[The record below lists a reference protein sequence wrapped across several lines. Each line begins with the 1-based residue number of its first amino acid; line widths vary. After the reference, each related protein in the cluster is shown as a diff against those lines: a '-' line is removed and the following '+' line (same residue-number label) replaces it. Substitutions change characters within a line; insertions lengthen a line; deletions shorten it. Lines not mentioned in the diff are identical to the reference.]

1 MRSTL
6 QSFCLLALGFLPSLA
21 FAALTNGK
29 LQVGLVKDEAYLYD
43 KQGKK
48 EPLKTA
54 RIFQEGFR
62 VETTPQNTVELIL
75 SNGSTLIVSPDTLLE
90 VKTFRQ
96 VVSDR
101 IIDGEY
107 QKLDK
112 EPSPSIT
119 EIEVI
124 RGKVIGEVRKLNP
137 QSSYTIKTPVGV
149 ARIRGTIYTVEFS
162 DNGKGTGTL
171 NIGCVRGSVEATVFA
186 ANSGPIAVKPGD
198 QLSVQAPVPKP
209 VEATKP
215 ADTAATKPADST
227 GTKPADD
234 TGTKPADDTGTKPA
248 DNTGTKPADNTGT
261 KPADNT
267 ATKPADTTASAE
279 PAPPPPPA
287 PVITLAPMNSAQL
300 GSVATTLATVSSLD
314 QGIAATVKNMA
325 DNAPPPPPPVAPVT
339 TTNPDGTTTTTT
351 PPPTEVPP
359 SKPLTP
365 PTTATSTSTGGGT
378 SSTDAAIQKV
388 TETVQKTVETQTQT
402 NPSPTGG

>member
-1 MRSTL
+1 MRSAL
-6 QSFCLLALGFLPSLA
+6 QSFCLLALGFVPSLA

-29 LQVGLVKDEAYLYD
+29 LQVGIVKDEAYLYD

-62 VETTPQNTVELIL
+62 VETTPKNTVELIL

-101 IIDGEY
+101 IVEGEY

-149 ARIRGTIYTVEFS
+149 ARIRGTIYTVEFA

-186 ANSGPIAVKPGD
+186 ANTGPIAVKPGD

-215 ADTAATKPADST
+215 ADATGTKPADST
-227 GTKPADD
+227 GTKPADSTGTQPAD
-234 TGTKPADDTGTKPA
+234 STGTKPADATGT
-248 DNTGTKPADNTGT
+248 
-261 KPADNT
+261 
-267 ATKPADTTASAE
+267 E
-279 PAPPPPPA
+279 PAPAPAPA

-351 PPPTEVPP
+351 PPPEVPP

-365 PTTATSTSTGGGT
+365 PTTPTSTSTGGGT
-378 SSTDAAIQKV
+378 SSTDEAIQKV

>member
-1 MRSTL
+1 MRSL
-6 QSFCLLALGFLPSLA
+6 FKSFCLLALGVAPSLS

-29 LQVGLVKDEAYLYD
+29 LQVGIVKDEAYLYD

-48 EPLKTA
+48 EPLRTA

-62 VETTPQNTVELIL
+62 VETTPKNTVELIL

-101 IIDGEY
+101 IVEGEY

-149 ARIRGTIYTVEFS
+149 ARIRGTIYTVEFA

-209 VEATKP
+209 VETTKP
-215 ADTAATKPADST
+215 ADTT
-227 GTKPADD
+227 GTKPADT
-234 TGTKPADDTGTKPA
+234 TGTKPADTTGTAPAAPA
-248 DNTGTKPADNTGT
+248 DTTG
-261 KPADNT
+261 
-267 ATKPADTTASAE
+267 TKPADTTAA
-279 PAPPPPPA
+279 PATEPA

-351 PPPTEVPP
+351 PPPEVPP

-365 PTTATSTSTGGGT
+365 PSTPTSTSSGGGT
-378 SSTDAAIQKV
+378 SSTDSAIQKV

>member
-1 MRSTL
+1 MRSPF
-6 QSFCLLALGFLPSLA
+6 QSFCLLVLGLTPVLSL
-21 FAALTNGK
+21 AALTNGK
-29 LQVGLVKDEAYLYD
+29 LQVGIVKDEAYLYD

-48 EPLKTA
+48 EPLRTA

-62 VETTPQNTVELIL
+62 VETTPKNTVELIL

-101 IIDGEY
+101 IIEGEY

-124 RGKVIGEVRKLNP
+124 RGKVVGEVRKLNP

-162 DNGKGTGTL
+162 DNGKGSGTL
-171 NIGCVRGSVEATVFA
+171 NVGCVRGSVEATIFA
-186 ANSGPIAVKPGD
+186 ANSGPIAVRPGD
-198 QLSVQAPVPKP
+198 QLTVQAPVPKP
-209 VEATKP
+209 VEAVKPPDATGTKPDDAGTKP
-215 ADTAATKPADST
+215 ADT
-227 GTKPADD
+227 GTKPPDA
-234 TGTKPADDTGTKPA
+234 TGTTPP
-248 DNTGTKPADNTGT
+248 
-261 KPADNT
+261 
-267 ATKPADTTASAE
+267 E
-279 PAPPPPPA
+279 PAPAPAPA
-287 PVITLAPMNSAQL
+287 PVITLAPMNSDQL

-314 QGIAATVKNMA
+314 QGVAATVKNMA

-351 PPPTEVPP
+351 PAAEVPP

-365 PTTATSTSTGGGT
+365 PTQPTNTSTGGGT
-378 SSTDAAIQKV
+378 SSTDATLQKI
-388 TETVQKTVETQTQT
+388 TDTVQRTVQTETQT

>member
-1 MRSTL
+1 MRI
-6 QSFCLLALGFLPSLA
+6 SFKQFGLLALGLLPAFA

-29 LQVGLVKDEAYLYD
+29 VQVGLVKDEAYLYD
-43 KQGKK
+43 AQGKK
-48 EPLKTA
+48 EPLKSA
-54 RIFQEGFR
+54 RVFQEGFR
-62 VETTPQNTVELIL
+62 VETTPKNTVELIL

-96 VVSDR
+96 VVSTL
-101 IIDGEY
+101 IVDGEY

-149 ARIRGTIYTVEFS
+149 ARIRGTIYTVEFA
-162 DNGKGTGTL
+162 DNGKGTGSL
-171 NIGCVRGSVEATVFA
+171 SVACVRGSVEATVFA
-186 ANSGPIAVKPGD
+186 SGSGPISVKPGD
-198 QLSVQAPVPKP
+198 QLTVQAPVPKP
-209 VEATKP
+209 VEAP
-215 ADTAATKPADST
+215 
-227 GTKPADD
+227 
-234 TGTKPADDTGTKPA
+234 KPA

-267 ATKPADTTASAE
+267 AAPTTE
-279 PAPPPPPA
+279 PAPAPAPA

-351 PPPTEVPP
+351 PAPEIPP

-365 PTTATSTSTGGGT
+365 PTTPTSTSSGGGT

>member
-1 MRSTL
+1 MRSL
-6 QSFCLLALGFLPSLA
+6 IQSFCLLALGLTPVLSL
-21 FAALTNGK
+21 AALTNGK
-29 LQVGLVKDEAYLYD
+29 LQVGIVKDEAYLYD

-62 VETTPQNTVELIL
+62 VETTPKNTVELIL

-101 IIDGEY
+101 IVEGEY

-124 RGKVIGEVRKLNP
+124 RGKVVGEVRKLNP

-149 ARIRGTIYTVEFS
+149 ARIRGTIYTVEFA

-186 ANSGPIAVKPGD
+186 ANSGPIAVRPGD

-209 VEATKP
+209 VEAVKP
-215 ADTAATKPADST
+215 PDAT
-227 GTKPADD
+227 GTKPPDA
-234 TGTKPADDTGTKPA
+234 TGTPAP
-248 DNTGTKPADNTGT
+248 
-261 KPADNT
+261 
-267 ATKPADTTASAE
+267 E
-279 PAPPPPPA
+279 PAPAPAPA
-287 PVITLAPMNSAQL
+287 PVITLAPMNSEQL

-314 QGIAATVKNMA
+314 QGVAATVKNMA

-351 PPPTEVPP
+351 PPAEVPP

-365 PTTATSTSTGGGT
+365 PTQTTSTSTGGGT
-378 SSTDAAIQKV
+378 SSTDATLQKI
-388 TETVQKTVETQTQT
+388 TDTVQRTVQTETQT

>member
-1 MRSTL
+1 MRSL
-6 QSFCLLALGFLPSLA
+6 FQSCCLLALWLTPALSL
-21 FAALTNGK
+21 AALTNGK
-29 LQVGLVKDEAYLYD
+29 LQVGIVKDEAYLYD

-48 EPLKTA
+48 EPLRTA

-62 VETTPQNTVELIL
+62 VETTPKNTVELIL

-101 IIDGEY
+101 IVEGEY

-124 RGKVIGEVRKLNP
+124 RGKVVGEVRKLNP

-149 ARIRGTIYTVEFS
+149 ARIRGTIYTVEFA

-186 ANSGPIAVKPGD
+186 ANSGPIAVRPGD

-209 VEATKP
+209 VEAVKP
-215 ADTAATKPADST
+215 PDAT
-227 GTKPADD
+227 GTKPPDA
-234 TGTKPADDTGTKPA
+234 TGTAAP
-248 DNTGTKPADNTGT
+248 
-261 KPADNT
+261 
-267 ATKPADTTASAE
+267 E
-279 PAPPPPPA
+279 PAPAPAPA
-287 PVITLAPMNSAQL
+287 PVITLAPMNSEQL

-314 QGIAATVKNMA
+314 QGVAATVKNMA

-351 PPPTEVPP
+351 PPPEVPP

-365 PTTATSTSTGGGT
+365 PTQPTNTSTGGGT
-378 SSTDAAIQKV
+378 SSNDAALQRL
-388 TETVQKTVETQTQT
+388 TDTVQRTVQTETQT

>member
-1 MRSTL
+1 MRPL
-6 QSFCLLALGFLPSLA
+6 FQSFCLLALGLAPALSL
-21 FAALTNGK
+21 AALTNGK
-29 LQVGLVKDEAYLYD
+29 LQVGIVKDEAYLYD

-62 VETTPQNTVELIL
+62 VETTPKNTVELIL

-101 IIDGEY
+101 IVEGEY

-124 RGKVIGEVRKLNP
+124 RGKVVGEVRKLNP

-149 ARIRGTIYTVEFS
+149 ARIRGTIYTVEFA

-186 ANSGPIAVKPGD
+186 ANSGPIAVRPGD

-209 VEATKP
+209 VEAVKP
-215 ADTAATKPADST
+215 PDAT
-227 GTKPADD
+227 GTKPPDA
-234 TGTKPADDTGTKPA
+234 TGT
-248 DNTGTKPADNTGT
+248 
-261 KPADNT
+261 T
-267 ATKPADTTASAE
+267 APD
-279 PAPPPPPA
+279 PAPAPAPA
-287 PVITLAPMNSAQL
+287 PVITLAPMNSDQL

-314 QGIAATVKNMA
+314 QGVAATVKNMA

-351 PPPTEVPP
+351 PAPEVPP

-365 PTTATSTSTGGGT
+365 PTQPTNTSSGGGGT
-378 SSTDAAIQKV
+378 GSNDAALQRL
-388 TETVQKTVETQTQT
+388 TDTVQRTVQTETQT